1 MVSSILALMK
11 NTTRNMGVQV
21 FLWYPDLDSFVN
33 IPSSY
38 IAGICSSSLF
48 NFFWELL
55 Y

>member
-48 NFFWELL
+48 NFLGELL